1 VSLPAGFGA
10 PPSRPGTPRP
20 RPSRADAPPSGDV
33 VAAPMRGTIVEVAV
47 RDGQAV
53 ARGELIA
60 VIEAMK
66 MEQPL
71 NAHKD
76 GSVVGLKAVV
86 GQNVG
91 VGTAL
96 CEIRSGR

>member
-1 VSLPAGFGA
+1 
-10 PPSRPGTPRP
+10 
-20 RPSRADAPPSGDV
+20 
-33 VAAPMRGTIVEVAV
+33 
-47 RDGQAV
+47 
-53 ARGELIA
+53 
-60 VIEAMK
+60 